1 MKISD
6 LASSLGLTLVQSDFK
21 DRTVSSGYTSDL
33 LSDVMANA
41 AADGVLVT
49 VQAHKNTVA
58 VAALVG
64 LAAVVICNGRPV
76 PVDMIEAAKAEGIA
90 LLKTTENAFE
100 ISGRL
105 WSAMK
110 GA

>member
-6 LASSLGLTLVQSDFK
+6 LASSLGLTLVQGNFK
-21 DRTVSSGYTSDL
+21 DRTVSAGYTSDL

-41 AADGVLVT
+41 AADGVLIT
-49 VQAHKNTVA
+49 VQAHKNTIA

-76 PVDMIEAAKAEGIA
+76 PADMIEAAKTEGIA
-90 LLKTTENAFE
+90 LFKTTANAFE
-100 ISGRL
+100 VSGWL